1 MKLVRFGLAGKER
14 PGLVDDEGRV
24 RDLSAHVADIAGEV
38 LTRSGLNELRK
49 IDPSG
54 LPLVD
59 AQARLGAPVG
69 SVGKLVGVG
78 LNFSD
83 HAEESGM
90 PIPTEPILFMKATS
104 AISGPNDNVILPPN
118 TQMVDWEVEL
128 GVVIGDR
135 AKNVDQSN
143 ALQHVAGYT
152 VVNDVSE
159 RAWQMA
165 RSGQWM
171 KGKSA
176 DTFAPI
182 GPWLVTADQVPDP
195 QALKMRLDLNGKR
208 MQDGS
213 SATMIFSVAELISYI
228 SEFMTLEPGDILTT
242 GTPPGVGLGQKPPFY
257 LCDGDVMEL
266 SIEGLGQ
273 QRQTAIDA
281 GK

>member
-1 MKLVRFGLAGKER
+1 MKLVRFGPAGEER

-24 RDLSAHVADIAGEV
+24 RDLSAHVDDITGAV
-38 LTRSGLNELRK
+38 LTRAGLERLRQL
-49 IDPSG
+49 DASS

-59 AQARLGAPVG
+59 ANVRLGAPVG
-69 SVGKLVGVG
+69 GTGKLVGVG

-90 PIPTEPILFMKATS
+90 PIPSEPILFMKATS
-104 AISGPNDNVILPPN
+104 AICGPNDNVVLPPN
-118 TQMVDWEVEL
+118 AQMVDWEVEL

-135 AKNVDQSN
+135 AKTVDQST
-143 ALQHVAGYT
+143 ALDHVAGYT
-152 VVNDVSE
+152 IINDVSE

-195 QALKMRLDLNGKR
+195 QVLKMQLDLNGKR

-213 SATMIFSVAELISYI
+213 SSTMIFSVAELISYI

-242 GTPPGVGLGQKPPFY
+242 GTPPGVGLGQNPPFY
-257 LCDGDVMEL
+257 LRDGDVMEL

-273 QRQTAIDA
+273 QRQMAVQ
-281 GK
+281 GG

>member
-59 AQARLGAPVG
+59 ASARLGAPVG

-104 AISGPNDNVILPPN
+104 AICGPNDNVILPPN

-135 AKNVDQSN
+135 AKNVDQSK

-257 LCDGDVMEL
+257 LLDGDVMEL

-273 QRQTAIDA
+273 QRQTAVDA
-281 GK
+281 DK

>member
-14 PGLVDDEGRV
+14 PGLVDGDGCV
-24 RDLSAHVADIAGEV
+24 RDLSAHVDDIAGEV
-38 LTRSGLNELRK
+38 LTRDGLERLRQ
-49 IDPSG
+49 IDARR
-54 LPLVD
+54 LPLVGAD
-59 AQARLGAPVG
+59 VRLGAPVSG
-69 SVGKLVGVG
+69 VGKLVGVG

-104 AISGPNDNVILPPN
+104 AICGPNDNVILPPN

-135 AKNVDQSN
+135 ARNVEESA
-143 ALQHVAGYT
+143 ALDHVAGYT
-152 VVNDVSE
+152 IINDVSE

-195 QALKMRLDLNGKR
+195 QVLKMRLDLNGKR

-213 SATMIFSVAELISYI
+213 SATMIFPVAKLISYI

-242 GTPPGVGLGQKPPFY
+242 GTPPGVGFGQKPPFY
-257 LCDGDVMEL
+257 LSDGDVMEL

-273 QRQTAIDA
+273 QRQTTVDA

>member
-24 RDLSAHVADIAGEV
+24 RDLSAHVDDIASGV
-38 LTRSGLNELRK
+38 LTRDGLERLSQ
-49 IDPSG
+49 IDVSS

-59 AQARLGAPVG
+59 ADVRLGAPVG
-69 SVGKLVGVG
+69 GVGKLVGVG

-83 HAEESGM
+83 HAAESGM
-90 PIPTEPILFMKATS
+90 PIPSEPILFMKATS
-104 AISGPNDNVILPPN
+104 AICGPNDNVILPPN

-135 AKNVDQSN
+135 AKNVDQRA
-143 ALQHVAGYT
+143 ALDHVAGYT
-152 VVNDVSE
+152 IINDVSE

-171 KGKSA
+171 KGKCA

-182 GPWLVTADQVPDP
+182 GPWLVTADRIQDP
-195 QALKMRLDLNGKR
+195 QALKMQLDLNGKR

-242 GTPPGVGLGQKPPFY
+242 GTPPGVGLGQNPPFY
-257 LCDGDVMEL
+257 LRDGDVMEL

-273 QRQTAIDA
+273 QRQTAVDA

>member
-24 RDLSAHVADIAGEV
+24 RDLSAHVDDIASEV
-38 LTRSGLNELRK
+38 LTRDGLEGLRQ
-49 IDPSG
+49 IDASS
-54 LPLVD
+54 LPLMD
-59 AQARLGAPVG
+59 ADARLGAPVG
-69 SVGKLVGVG
+69 GVGKLVGVG

-83 HAEESGM
+83 HAAESGM
-90 PIPTEPILFMKATS
+90 PIPSEPILFMKATS
-104 AISGPNDNVILPPN
+104 AICGPNDNVILPPN

-135 AKNVDQSN
+135 AKNVDQSA
-143 ALQHVAGYT
+143 ALDHVAGYT
-152 VVNDVSE
+152 IINDVSE

-171 KGKSA
+171 KGKCA

-242 GTPPGVGLGQKPPFY
+242 GTPPGVGLGQNPPFY
-257 LCDGDVMEL
+257 LRDGDVMEL

-273 QRQTAIDA
+273 QRQTAVDA